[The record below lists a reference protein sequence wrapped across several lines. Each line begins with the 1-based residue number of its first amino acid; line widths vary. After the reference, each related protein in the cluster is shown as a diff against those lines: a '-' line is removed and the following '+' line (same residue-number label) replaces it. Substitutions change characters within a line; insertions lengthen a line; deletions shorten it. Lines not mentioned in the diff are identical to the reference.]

1 MKVTFVPAT
10 NETILTGRN
19 DGDDDDGNN
28 DGNDDDDDDDDDKE
42 ETRIKLTSSCCYLS
56 FWKAGSKLF

>member
-28 DGNDDDDDDDDDKE
+28 DGDDNDNDDDGNNVDDGDQ
-42 ETRIKLTSSCCYLS
+42 RPSVQMIS
-56 FWKAGSKLF
+56 GSRFQ